1 MNRKSYIFIDRQVS
15 DYAQLVAH
23 AKPDSE
29 VILLDSDRD
38 GIVQI
43 TDVLKRSQNVA
54 EVHLVAHGSPDCLY
68 LGNTQFD
75 LASLGHYTDLLK
87 QWRGAIA
94 GCADILLYG
103 CRVAA
108 TGMGLVKALH
118 RLTGANI
125 AAASHVVG
133 NGNWTLDRQMG
144 SISTAIAFTPALQQ
158 SYAGT
163 FAVAYALSNNSLIA
177 FDISNPDQA
186 NAAIAITGLG
196 TGETLVGID
205 IRPQNGLLYGLTTNG
220 AGGVRLYTISTQS
233 GFATPLSTAPVQF
246 NNSGTPVPITGTS
259 FGFDFN
265 PFADRVRV
273 VTNTGFNFRID
284 PNTGGL
290 VDGDN
295 NAGNGITPDSTI
307 NGASTTVDAAAYTNN
322 SPNVSATTQYT
333 LDAASNTLF
342 IQNTPSSGTQTAGVV
357 VTLGGSP
364 LDFTAIN
371 GFDIPAGVNAATSNA
386 PATGLA
392 YAALTVAGVTQLY
405 SIELST
411 GVATAINTIVAT
423 GTLAVQGFA
432 VQSEPI
438 AGGIPAIA
446 LDGANN
452 LLRFNSA
459 TPGMVTTQ
467 AIGVAVGETVVG
479 IDFRPSTGQLF
490 GVTTN
495 VTGGV
500 RMVLIDPQTGGT
512 SAVLGTTFQQFVG
525 VGGAPLPITGTAFG
539 VDFNP
544 VTDRLRVVTNTGLN
558 FRFNPFT
565 GTLSDG
571 DNGGA
576 ANSVAGINP
585 DGPIGGAT
593 TTVDATAYT
602 SSFAPL
608 TGTGITTQYTLDA
621 VSDSLYIQNSPN
633 SGTQTAPLA
642 ITLGGVL
649 LNFSAANGFDIPSNV
664 RSASTNTAA
673 AGKGIAALTVGG
685 SAGLYSID
693 LSTGAATLLGTV
705 GAGTTA
711 LSGLSLASSPVGA
724 VAFGAATYTIAENG
738 TSINLT
744 LTRTGGLS
752 GAFTVNVNAIAG
764 GTAIAGTDY
773 SGTPVTVSFA
783 DGQASAT
790 AAIAITDDVL
800 VEGDETALFGLSAP
814 TNGAV
819 LAVQDTTT
827 LTITDND
834 TIPGAAPVVSITATD
849 ASAAEA
855 GSNPGVFRIS
865 RDTAAATALS
875 VTYTVA
881 TGAGQATNG
890 VDYAPTLT
898 GTALIAANQTFI
910 EVTITPVDD
919 AINEGSETVALSLI
933 DTAAYNLSASS
944 QASITIADND
954 ALLPLPD
961 QSITGTATADTLTG
975 GVGNDTLSGVGGND
989 SLLGL
994 GGNDSLNG
1002 GLGSDTMEGGAGA
1015 DRFIYQGPTQRAAFS
1030 NSRLAAPDR
1039 IVGFSVSEG
1048 DRVQLDFDSNLLTP
1062 NLPRGLFNAG
1072 TEKAKSLKD
1081 AAISAYSDKHQKK
1094 RGAQAL
1100 RGNESV
1106 IFTWRR
1112 QQYLSV
1118 NDSKANFS
1126 AKNDLIVNV
1135 TGISLNGGDATA
1147 GVLSVNN
1154 YFV

>member
-1 MNRKSYIFIDRQVS
+1 MNRKSYVFIDPQVS
-15 DYAQLVAH
+15 DYSQLVAH

-29 VILLDSDRD
+29 VVVLDSDRD

-68 LGNTQFD
+68 LGNTQFN
-75 LASLGHYTDLLK
+75 LATLGQYTDLLK

-94 GCADILLYG
+94 EYADILLYG
-103 CRVAA
+103 CQVAA

-144 SISTAIAFTPALQQ
+144 SISAAIAFTPALQQ
-158 SYAGT
+158 SYVGT
-163 FAVAYALSNNSLIA
+163 FATAYALSNSSLIA
-177 FDISNPDQA
+177 FDTTNPDQA

-220 AGGVRLYTISTQS
+220 TGGVRLYTISTQT
-233 GFATPLSTAPVQF
+233 GVATALSTAPVQF
-246 NNSGTPVPITGTS
+246 NNGGTPVPITGTS

-265 PFADRVRV
+265 PLVDRIRV

-290 VDGDN
+290 IDGDN
-295 NAGNGITPDSTI
+295 NGANGVTPDGAIT
-307 NGASTTVDAAAYTNN
+307 GASTTVDAAAYTNN
-322 SPNVSATTQYT
+322 APNSTATTQYT
-333 LDAASNTLF
+333 LDASTNRLF
-342 IQNTPSSGTQTAGVV
+342 IQNTPSSGTQTAAVV

-364 LDFTAIN
+364 LDFTAVN

-386 PATGLA
+386 GATGLA

-411 GVATAINTIVAT
+411 GVATAINTIGAT
-423 GTLAVQGFA
+423 GTLPVQGFA
-432 VQSEPI
+432 VQSEPV
-438 AGGIPAIA
+438 AGGVPAIA
-446 LDGANN
+446 LGGANN
-452 LLRFNSA
+452 LIRFNSA
-459 TPGMVTTQ
+459 TPGTTTTQ
-467 AIGVAVGETVVG
+467 AIGGLGVGETVVG

-490 GVTTN
+490 GVVTDG
-495 VTGGV
+495 TGGV
-500 RMVLIDPQTGGT
+500 RIVLIDPQTGNA
-512 SAVLGTTFQQFVG
+512 SAVQGLPFQRFVDA
-525 VGGAPLPITGTAFG
+525 GGADLPITGTGFG

-544 VTDRLRVVTNTGLN
+544 VTDRLRVVTNTGFN

-565 GTLSDG
+565 GTLVDG
-571 DNGGA
+571 DLGGA
-576 ANSVAGINP
+576 EGSGIGTNP
-585 DGPIGGAT
+585 DGSVSGAT

-602 SSFAPL
+602 SSFAAVP
-608 TGTGITTQYTLDA
+608 GTGITTQYTLDA
-621 VSDSLYIQNSPN
+621 ASDSLYIQNSPN
-633 SGTQTAPLA
+633 SGVQTAQVA

-649 LNFSAANGFDIPSNV
+649 LDFSAATGFDIPSNV
-664 RSASTNTAA
+664 RSANTNAAA

-693 LSTGAATLLGTV
+693 LGTGAATLLGAI
-705 GAGTTA
+705 GAGTTV
-711 LSGLSLASSPVGA
+711 SGLTLANSPVGA
-724 VAFGAATYTIAENG
+724 VSFSAATYTVAEDG
-738 TSINLT
+738 TSVNLT
-744 LTRTGGLS
+744 LTRTGGLN
-752 GAFTVNVNAIAG
+752 GAFTVNVGAIAG
-764 GTAIAGTDY
+764 GTAVAGTDY

-790 AAIAITDDVL
+790 AAIAITEDAL
-800 VEGDETALFGLSAP
+800 IEGDETAVFSLSAP

-834 TIPGAAPVVSITATD
+834 AALPLPVVSIAASD
-849 ASAAEA
+849 ANAAETGA
-855 GSNPGVFRIS
+855 DPGVFRIS
-865 RDTAAATALS
+865 RDTAAATPLTI
-875 VTYTVA
+875 TYTIA

-890 VDYAPTLT
+890 VDYTPTLT
-898 GTALIAANQTFI
+898 GTATIDANQTFVDI
-910 EVTITPVDD
+910 TITPVDD
-919 AINEGSETVALSLI
+919 AIDEGSETVTLSLI
-933 DTAAYNLSASS
+933 DIAAYDLSTNS

-975 GVGNDTLSGVGGND
+975 GLGNDTLSGVGGND

-994 GGNDSLNG
+994 AGNDSLNG
-1002 GLGSDTMEGGAGA
+1002 GLGGDTIEGGSGA
-1015 DRFIYQGPTQRAAFS
+1015 DRFIYQGPTQQAALK

-1039 IVGFSVSEG
+1039 IVGFSVAEG
-1048 DRVQLDFDSNLLTP
+1048 DRVQLDYDSNLLTP

-1112 QQYLSV
+1112 QQYLAV
-1118 NDSKANFS
+1118 NDNNAKFS
-1126 AKNDLIVNV
+1126 AKRDLIVNV

-1147 GVLSVNN
+1147 GILSVNN

>member
-1 MNRKSYIFIDRQVS
+1 MTRKSYIFIDRQVS

-23 AKPDSE
+23 ANPDSE
-29 VILLDSDRD
+29 VVLLASDRD

-54 EVHLVAHGSPDCLY
+54 AVHLVAHGSPDCLY

-118 RLTGANI
+118 VMTGANI
-125 AAASHVVG
+125 AAASQMVG
-133 NGNWTLDRQMG
+133 NGNWTLDRQVG
-144 SISTAIAFTPALQQ
+144 TVSTAIAFTPALQQ

-177 FDISNPDQA
+177 FDTSNPDQA

-233 GFATPLSTAPVQF
+233 GVATALSTAPVQF

-265 PFADRVRV
+265 PFADRIRV

-295 NAGNGITPDSTI
+295 NAGNGVTPDGTI
-307 NGASTTVDAAAYTNN
+307 NGISTTVDAAAYTNN
-322 SPNVSATTQYT
+322 SPNASATTQYT

-342 IQNTPSSGTQTAGVV
+342 IQTLPSSGTQTAGVV

-371 GFDIPAGVNAATSNA
+371 GFDIPAGVNAAAANA
-386 PATGLA
+386 GVTGLA
-392 YAALTVAGVTQLY
+392 YAALTVAGATQLY

-411 GVATAINTIVAT
+411 GVATAINTIGAT

-432 VQSEPI
+432 VQSEPV
-438 AGGIPAIA
+438 AGGVPAIA
-446 LDGANN
+446 LAAANN

-459 TPGMVTTQ
+459 TPGTVTTQ
-467 AIGVAVGETVVG
+467 AISGLAGGETVVG

-495 VTGGV
+495 GTGGV
-500 RMVLIDPQTGGT
+500 RMVLIDPQTGST
-512 SAVLGTTFQQFVG
+512 SAVQGTTFQQFVNG
-525 VGGAPLPITGTAFG
+525 AGAPLPITGTGFG

-558 FRFNPFT
+558 FRFNPST

-576 ANSVAGINP
+576 PGSVTGSNP
-585 DGPIGGAT
+585 DGSIGGAT

-602 SSFAPL
+602 SSFAPV

-621 VSDSLYIQNSPN
+621 VSDSLYIQTLPN

-642 ITLGGVL
+642 ITLGGVP

-664 RSASTNTAA
+664 RSANTNAPA

-693 LSTGAATLLGTV
+693 LSTGAATLLGAI
-705 GAGTTA
+705 GAGTA
-711 LSGLSLASSPVGA
+711 LSGLTLASAPVGA
-724 VAFGAATYTIAENG
+724 VSFSAATYTVAEDG
-738 TSINLT
+738 ASINLT
-744 LTRTGGLS
+744 LSRTGGLS
-752 GAFTVNVNAIAG
+752 GAFTVNVSAIAG
-764 GTAIAGTDY
+764 GTAIAGSDY

-790 AAIAITDDVL
+790 AAIAIPDDAL
-800 VEGDETALFGLSAP
+800 VEGDETALFSLSAP

-834 TIPGAAPVVSITATD
+834 TIPGATPVVSITATD

-855 GSNPGVFRIS
+855 SANPGVFRIS
-865 RDTAAATALS
+865 RATAAATALS

-890 VDYAPTLT
+890 IDYAPTLT
-898 GTALIAANQTFI
+898 GTALIAANQTFVD
-910 EVTITPVDD
+910 VTITPVDD
-919 AINEGSETVALSLI
+919 AINEGSETVALSLV
-933 DTAAYNLSASS
+933 DTAAYNLGASS
-944 QASITIADND
+944 QASLTIADND
-954 ALLPLPD
+954 ATLPLPN
-961 QSITGTATADTLTG
+961 QAITGTPTADTLTG
-975 GVGNDTLSGVGGND
+975 GDGNDTLSGVGGND
-989 SLLGL
+989 TLLGL
-994 GGNDSLNG
+994 AGNDSLNG
-1002 GLGSDTMEGGAGA
+1002 GLGGDTIEGGAGA
-1015 DRFIYQGPTQRAAFS
+1015 DRFIYQGPTQRAALR

-1039 IVGFSVSEG
+1039 IVGFSVAEG

-1062 NLPRGLFNAG
+1062 NLPKGLFNAG
-1072 TEKAKSLKD
+1072 TENAKSLKN
-1081 AAISAYSDKHQKK
+1081 AVVLAYADKHQKK
-1094 RGAQAL
+1094 NGDQILKA
-1100 RGNESV
+1100 NESV
-1106 IFTWRR
+1106 IFSWKG

-1118 NDSKANFS
+1118 NDSKAKFS
-1126 AKNDLIVNV
+1126 AKSDLLVNV

-1147 GVLSVNN
+1147 GVLLVNN